1 MHSFNSKHGEA
12 LDDKNLQPDSM
23 SDSKSM
29 HKVNINKKCT
39 EMLTRMD
46 NFKVNEETQ
55 EIFVIDDYGMHV
67 MFDCA
72 LDDQVNLDTQLLK
85 IGTFFIRKNENDF
98 DIKIFEM
105 TDRFQLV
112 EDLYNWEF
120 AF

>member
-1 MHSFNSKHGEA
+1 MKWKYKNQFNAQMLSTCPVMHSFNSKHGEA
-12 LDDKNLQPDSM
+12 LDDKDLQPDM
-23 SDSKSM
+23 TDSKSI

-72 LDDQVNLDTQLLK
+72 LDD
-85 IGTFFIRKNENDF
+85 
-98 DIKIFEM
+98 
-105 TDRFQLV
+105 
-112 EDLYNWEF
+112 
-120 AF
+120 